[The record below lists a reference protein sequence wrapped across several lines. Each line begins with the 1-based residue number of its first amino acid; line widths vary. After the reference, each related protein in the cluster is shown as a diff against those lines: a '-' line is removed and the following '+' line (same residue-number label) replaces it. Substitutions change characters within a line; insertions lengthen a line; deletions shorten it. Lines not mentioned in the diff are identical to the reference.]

1 MPYRN
6 RHFRMLTERHRER
19 EAEKA
24 ARERAARE
32 LARISVVS
40 RFPPNLKDGD
50 QKNIV
55 GPDQDPDDGKYCK
68 AYHSKI
74 IVFN

>member
-40 RFPPNLKDGD
+40 RFATLKEGD
-50 QKNIV
+50 QKNII
-55 GPDQDPDDGKYCK
+55 GPDQDPDEGKF
-68 AYHSKI
+68 
-74 IVFN
+74 VF